1 MVVEVGQVKVDYRV
15 VQELFVGQRLV
26 VMRRHGVTL
35 KLAQSSK
42 KSLKQLQGETE
53 KETFKYF

>member
-15 VQELFVGQRLV
+15 VQELLVGQRLV

-35 KLAQSSK
+35 KLAQPSK
-42 KSLKQLQGETE
+42 KV
-53 KETFKYF
+53 

>member
-35 KLAQSSK
+35 KLAQPSK
-42 KSLKQLQGETE
+42 KV
-53 KETFKYF
+53 